1 MSKVKRYF
9 LILPIL
15 CIALIPCTSVFVS
28 AADYNFVFNISEP
41 VVDNWTGYVIQPR
54 SNYNYSSISADLYFW
69 VISPLGDY
77 SLSFPTVNYFYTGSS
92 VVLQFSSSASD
103 ESYFCTIYQTTHYD
117 NGSGAVTVRDS
128 FVINN
133 SVTREFTINKGNY
146 DIFWRPQF
154 KNIVSPDESWPTSG
168 SSYSITWGDDVAFYN
183 ELIEVNNKLTDLI
196 NGLDLTNEQLEQT
209 YSLLSEYLKKIFG
222 SLDTIDW
229 TLTEFYDYFYWY
241 AAAVEFDVHKILTL
255 LETLVNG
262 TEEFTESST
271 LSDEQNELNRVEDEL
286 LNNEDASDAQNSIN
300 VDINENAMGYV
311 WNLITQFLQSNPK
324 VFGLVISVLSL
335 GIIALILNR

>member
-1 MSKVKRYF
+1 MSKAKRYF
-9 LILPIL
+9 LIVPIL
-15 CIALIPCTSVFVS
+15 CIVLVPCTSFSVS

-54 SNYNYSSISADLYFW
+54 STYSNSSISCDLYFW
-69 VISPLGDY
+69 VITPLGDY

-92 VVLQFSSSASD
+92 TILQFSSSASD
-103 ESYFCTIYQTTHYD
+103 ESYFCTVYATNSYS
-117 NGSGAVTVRDS
+117 NGSGSVIVKDS
-128 FVINN
+128 FVINQ
-133 SVTREFTINKGNY
+133 STSRDITLLKGSY

-154 KNIVSPDESWPTSG
+154 KNIVSPDESWPGGG
-168 SSYSITWGDDVAFYN
+168 SSYTVTWADDVAIYN
-183 ELIEVNNKLTDLI
+183 ELIEANSKLTDLI
-196 NGLDLTNEQLEQT
+196 NGLDLTNEQLVDIYDKLHQI
-209 YSLLSEYLKKIFG
+209 YG

-241 AAAVEFDVHKILTL
+241 AAAVEFDVHKIMTL
-255 LETLVNG
+255 LETLVEG

-286 LNNEDASDAQNSIN
+286 LNNEDASDAQN
-300 VDINENAMGYV
+300 DIKVEVNENAMSFI
-311 WNLITQFLQSNPK
+311 WDFITRFFNANPK
-324 VFGLVISVLSL
+324 LMGLVVSILSL